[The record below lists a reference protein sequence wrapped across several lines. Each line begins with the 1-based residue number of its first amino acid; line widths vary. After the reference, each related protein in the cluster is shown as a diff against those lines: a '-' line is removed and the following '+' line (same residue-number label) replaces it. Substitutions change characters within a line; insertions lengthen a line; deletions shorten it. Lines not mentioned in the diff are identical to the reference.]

1 MRCTCTKKL
10 SGAEPLSQGVVSSDH
25 ESHAVITT
33 SDAERSASPVRP
45 SDRID
50 AIDVLRGVALFG
62 VLAVNLV
69 TEFRVSIFQ
78 QFLPNVHGGM
88 SADRAVESFVSVVLE
103 SKAFSL
109 FSLLFGVGLAI
120 QFERLAR
127 KGSPLRWL
135 VRRLAALWAL
145 GLIHLLLIWNGD
157 ILTEYALAGFVVLPF
172 LFAPRWALLAGSA
185 VLLLLHLGLPLLP
198 PPIPWPTMA
207 WIQQHVAEA
216 NNVYANGSMV
226 EVLRFSF
233 NEIRS
238 LLPLHVYVFP
248 RTVALFLFGAFIWRT
263 GLLKRASAH
272 RSTLIGVACGCVAA
286 GGVLTL
292 MSANWVSPLLR
303 NWLSALAP
311 VILAIGY
318 GASVVCLV
326 VFTPPRGWLAPI
338 GALGRMAFTNYLMQS
353 VIFGWIFFGYGLGL
367 FGEVAATRAF
377 LLGVI
382 VYAMQAVISSW
393 WLRHYRFGPVEWLW
407 RTLMY
412 GSRQRMLLVPTP
424 AKLT

>member
-1 MRCTCTKKL
+1 MT
-10 SGAEPLSQGVVSSDH
+10 V
-25 ESHAVITT
+25 
-33 SDAERSASPVRP
+33 SPVRP

-62 VLAVNLV
+62 VLAVNLI

-78 QFLPNVHGGM
+78 QFLPNIDGG
-88 SADRAVESFVSVVLE
+88 SSVDRAVESFVSVALE

-120 QFERLAR
+120 QFERLAE
-127 KGSPLRWL
+127 KASPLRWL
-135 VRRLAALWAL
+135 VRRLAVLLAF

-172 LFAPRWALLAGSA
+172 LFAPRWGLLAGSA
-185 VLLLLHLGLPLLP
+185 VFLLLYLGLPLLP
-198 PPIPWPTMA
+198 SPIPWPTMA
-207 WIQQHVAEA
+207 RMQQHVAEA

-226 EVLRFSF
+226 EVFRFSF
-233 NEIRS
+233 NEIRW

-263 GLLKRASAH
+263 GLLKHVSAH

-292 MSANWVSPLLR
+292 MDASWVSPLVW

-326 VFTPPRGWLAPI
+326 AFTPLRGWLGPI

-367 FGEVAATRAF
+367 FGQLGATYALMF
-377 LLGVI
+377 GVI
-382 VYAMQAVISSW
+382 VYALQAAISSW
-393 WLRHYRFGPVEWLW
+393 WLRHFRFGPIEWLW

-412 GSRQRMLLVPTP
+412 GSRQQLVLAPGIPKT
-424 AKLT
+424 T

>member
-1 MRCTCTKKL
+1 MT
-10 SGAEPLSQGVVSSDH
+10 
-25 ESHAVITT
+25 
-33 SDAERSASPVRP
+33 ASPVLP

-62 VLAVNLV
+62 VLAVNLI

-78 QFLPNVHGGM
+78 QFLPNMGVG
-88 SADRAVESFVSVVLE
+88 SIADRAVESFVSVALE

-127 KGSPLRWL
+127 NGSPLRWL
-135 VRRLAALWAL
+135 VRRLAVLLAF

-157 ILTEYALAGFVVLPF
+157 ILTEYALAGFVALPF

-185 VLLLLHLGLPLLP
+185 VFLLLYLGLPLLS

-248 RTVALFLFGAFIWRT
+248 RTVALILFGACIWRT
-263 GLLKRASAH
+263 GLLKQVSAH
-272 RSTLIGVACGCVAA
+272 RLTLIGVAFGCVAA

-292 MSANWVSPLLR
+292 MDANSVSPLVW

-311 VILAIGY
+311 IILAIGY

-326 VFTPPRGWLAPI
+326 AFTPLRDRLGPI

-353 VIFGWIFFGYGLGL
+353 VIFGWIFFGCGLGL
-367 FGEVAATRAF
+367 FGKVGATHA
-377 LLGVI
+377 LLLVVI
-382 VYAMQAVISSW
+382 VYALQAVISSW

-412 GSRQRMLLVPTP
+412 ASRQRMLLVPTR
-424 AKLT
+424 AELT

>member
-1 MRCTCTKKL
+1 
-10 SGAEPLSQGVVSSDH
+10 
-25 ESHAVITT
+25 
-33 SDAERSASPVRP
+33 
-45 SDRID
+45 
-50 AIDVLRGVALFG
+50 
-62 VLAVNLV
+62 
-69 TEFRVSIFQ
+69 
-78 QFLPNVHGGM
+78 
-88 SADRAVESFVSVVLE
+88 VSVALE

-135 VRRLAALWAL
+135 VRRLAVLLAF

-185 VLLLLHLGLPLLP
+185 IFLLLYLALPLLP
-198 PPIPWPTMA
+198 PPIPWPTLGWM
-207 WIQQHVAEA
+207 QQHVAEA
-216 NNVYANGSMV
+216 NNVYANGGMV
-226 EVLRFSF
+226 EVLRLSF

-238 LLPLHVYVFP
+238 LLPLHVCVFP

-263 GLLKRASAH
+263 GLLKHVSAH

-292 MSANWVSPLLR
+292 MSANWVSPLLW
-303 NWLSALAP
+303 NWLPALAP

-326 VFTPPRGWLAPI
+326 VFTPLRGWLAPI

-382 VYAMQAVISSW
+382 VYALQAVISSW

-412 GSRQRMLLVPTP
+412 GSRQRMLLVPP
-424 AKLT
+424 RAELT